1 MFFSIDRTILERPS
15 PVQSRLCGWSY
26 LIKFSIGN
34 LSYSPCS
41 EPSHTVLLPDV
52 LYKMYARHAP
62 VLIQFTPLG
71 RFILLFLQCSMLQ
84 PANDRGPLFEMPLVG
99 NKIIP
104 TLHPIRS
111 KLSNTTSERR
121 PLYQMP
127 FVENKVI
134 HTLQATTNQKKAF
147 KTANERRPLFEI
159 HWWGT
164 RLSNDLSFLIPNQ
177 N

>member
-1 MFFSIDRTILERPS
+1 MIDNLYVCAYSICFKS
-15 PVQSRLCGWSY
+15 PTNQNHSKKGCQWDISLQKNIVWIGKYLHVLFHRQNYTREALACTVYTVQSRLCGWSY

-84 PANDRGPLFEMPLVG
+84 PAN
-99 NKIIP
+99 
-104 TLHPIRS
+104 
-111 KLSNTTSERR
+111 ERR
-121 PLYQMP
+121 PC
-127 FVENKVI
+127 
-134 HTLQATTNQKKAF
+134 
-147 KTANERRPLFEI
+147 

-164 RLSNDLSFLIPNQ
+164 R
-177 N
+177 